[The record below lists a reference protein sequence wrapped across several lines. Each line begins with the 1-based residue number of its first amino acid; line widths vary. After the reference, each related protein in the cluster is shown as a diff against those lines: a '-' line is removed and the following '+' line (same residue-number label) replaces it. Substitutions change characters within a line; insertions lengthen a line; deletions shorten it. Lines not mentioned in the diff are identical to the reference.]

1 MILKL
6 GSGEGEIRTHDTL
19 PYDGFQDRCLK
30 PLGHLT
36 APQPFIY
43 FFCES
48 LVRWARCLKPL
59 GHLTVVDYLRVHW
72 SQFIAEMQEW
82 QQLSVE
88 IKMAV

>member
-19 PYDGFQDRCLK
+19 PYDGFQD
-30 PLGHLT
+30 
-36 APQPFIY
+36 
-43 FFCES
+43 
-48 LVRWARCLKPL
+48 RCLKPL